1 MKKFIFFA
9 GFALLGFVLQPEAR
23 AQFATATAKT
33 SSGVDS
39 AIVTDTGNANLF
51 VTIAKPHAVYG
62 LFGTFTKTSGT
73 LGGTAKAQGSY
84 DGTNWFDVG
93 TNYTVANT
101 SGAQYNSWALEGNT
115 FPYKYARVLWT
126 GTGTMAGRFR
136 LKVYTVD
143 Y

>member
-1 MKKFIFFA
+1 MKKILFT
-9 GFALLGFVLQPEAR
+9 GLLALFGVM
-23 AQFATATAKT
+23 AQAQYANGTAKT
-33 SSGVDS
+33 AAGVDS
-39 AIVTDTGNANLF
+39 AITANTGNSNLAF
-51 VTIAKPHAVYG
+51 TIAKPHAGYG
-62 LFGTFTKTSGT
+62 LFATFTKTSGT

-93 TNYTVANT
+93 TNYTVTDTAT
-101 SGAQYNSWALEGNT
+101 QYNSWPIAGST
-115 FPYKYARVLWT
+115 FPYKYIRVLWT